1 MQYSAPTF
9 DVNLDPE
16 GFVIDLDSLY
26 AALAHLKDSRHA
38 RGLRY
43 SLVTILVCIVLAKIA
58 GEDYLAGI
66 AEWVAHRKD
75 TLSDMLHWAKPRAA
89 HRTTY
94 SRILENIINITDWEQ
109 VVHDF
114 SFISWRRSCRAK
126 AG

>member
-1 MQYSAPTF
+1 MAQYSAPNF

-26 AALAHLKDSRHA
+26 AALARLKDSRHA

-43 SLVTILVCIVLAKIA
+43 SLVNLLVCIVLAKLA

-66 AEWVAHRKD
+66 AEWVALRKKP
-75 TLSDMLHWAKPRAA
+75 LREMLHWVKPRAA
-89 HRTTY
+89 HRSTY
-94 SRILENIINITDWEQ
+94 SRILGRVIDITEFER

-114 SFISWRRSCRAK
+114 LPIKLTPERVF
-126 AG
+126 